1 MRRAGI
7 SLAHEVSS
15 VPMSIP
21 LSVHTRFDYLA
32 AFGAAILVCA
42 GVAAAP
48 ARQTEPRVVELVAKR
63 FAFVPSRIE
72 VTEGETIRLV
82 VRTADG
88 THGVQIKK
96 FKVSEEVPR
105 GSDPVTIEF
114 TATAV
119 GEFEINCAAFCGKGH
134 EEMRGKL
141 VVVPRDARAR

>member
-1 MRRAGI
+1 MI
-7 SLAHEVSS
+7 TWPPV
-15 VPMSIP
+15 
-21 LSVHTRFDYLA
+21 
-32 AFGAAILVCA
+32 GAAILVCA